1 MRTTQLLWI
10 GAALLATSMA
20 TSGPAFGQY
29 KSIGPDGRVTYSD
42 QPPAP
47 NARVVGRRD
56 LNTGPGEPSLPYEL
70 LQAIGKFP
78 VTLYTGEQCAACDQG
93 RTFLRS
99 RGIPFTEKTVKSNED
114 IVMLK
119 RISSESTIPVLTL
132 GNQKRVGYSEFEWRS
147 ALDAAGYPATSK
159 LPSTYIASPAQS
171 LAPPVAPPAAAAA
184 PAAPAEQAGVEA
196 NSDTSEA
203 PTNAPPGFR
212 F

>member
-1 MRTTQLLWI
+1 MRGKQLLCL
-10 GAALLATSMA
+10 GAALLV
-20 TSGPAFGQY
+20 TSGLAYGQY
-29 KSIGPDGRVTYSD
+29 KSVGPDGRVTYSD
-42 QPPAP
+42 QPPPP
-47 NARVVGRRD
+47 NARIVGKRD
-56 LNTGPGEPSLPYEL
+56 LNSGPSDLSLPYEL
-70 LQAIGKFP
+70 LQAISKFP
-78 VTLYTGEQCAACDQG
+78 VTLYTGDQCAACDQG
-93 RTFLRS
+93 RAFLRS

-159 LPSTYIASPAQS
+159 LPRSYTPPPAQS
-171 LAPPVAPPAAAAA
+171 LAPPVATAA
-184 PAAPAEQAGVEA
+184 PAAVAGVPATEQAATEA
-196 NSDTSEA
+196 DSEPSEA

>member
-1 MRTTQLLWI
+1 MLV
-10 GAALLATSMA
+10 S
-20 TSGPAFGQY
+20 SGLAFGQY

-56 LNTGPGEPSLPYEL
+56 LNTGPGEPALPYEL
-70 LQAIGKFP
+70 LQAISKFP
-78 VTLYTGEQCAACDQG
+78 VTLYTGEQCGACDQG
-93 RTFLRS
+93 RAFLRA

-159 LPSTYIASPAQS
+159 LPRSYTPPPAQS
-171 LAPPVAPPAAAAA
+171 LAGPVAPQAAAAA
-184 PAAPAEQAGVEA
+184 PAAPAGQAGAEQGATEA
-196 NSDTSEA
+196 ESDSSEA